1 VSLRII
7 TGALK
12 GREVFLPKG
21 ATFRPSTHFLR
32 EMVFSIITPQAVE
45 GCIFLDVFA
54 GSGVVGIEALSR
66 GAAKAIF
73 LEKAYKTSENIRLNL
88 KRMGVEDRGFVVKAD
103 ATRELPV
110 VGRVLNP
117 GELIDIVFVD
127 PPFSSPLEIAFLAS
141 AVRNRH
147 LFQAQCTIY
156 METRFAPKNL
166 PDGLEVIGQRKTSS
180 SMLTTLVFNTG
191 KPG

>member
-1 VSLRII
+1 MSLRII
-7 TGALK
+7 TGTLK

-21 ATFRPSTHFLR
+21 ASFRPSTHYLR
-32 EMVFSIITPQAVE
+32 EMVFSIMTPQAVE

-73 LEKAYKTSENIRLNL
+73 LEKAYKTAENIRANL
-88 KRMGVEDRGFVVKAD
+88 KRLGVDDRGEVVKAD
-103 ATRELPV
+103 ATRELPS
-110 VGRVLNP
+110 VGRALNA

-127 PPFSSPLEIAFLAS
+127 PPFSTPLEIPFLTS

-147 LFQAQCTIY
+147 LFNADCRVY
-156 METRFAPKNL
+156 LETRLVPKGL
-166 PDGLEVIGQRKTSS
+166 PEGLEVVDQRKTSS
-180 SMLTTLVFNTG
+180 SILTTMSFR
-191 KPG
+191 